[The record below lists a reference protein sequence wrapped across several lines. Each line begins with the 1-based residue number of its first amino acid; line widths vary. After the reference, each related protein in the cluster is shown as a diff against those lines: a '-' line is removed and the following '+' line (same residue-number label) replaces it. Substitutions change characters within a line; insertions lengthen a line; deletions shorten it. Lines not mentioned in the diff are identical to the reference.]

1 MVLRKPESYPEAPT
15 QTSSF
20 KEWKWEKRHWLIV
33 IALGCLALWGV
44 GNKMVEGSWFKPVIS
59 SLPLIGSACFALET
73 IIKLAQ

>member
-15 QTSSF
+15 PTSSF

-44 GNKMVEGSWFKPVIS
+44 GS
-59 SLPLIGSACFALET
+59 SLLEVSLMQKVVKLLPIIGSACFAAEA
-73 IIKLAQ
+73 IVKLV